1 VLVFLADDVVMFP
14 FKSLFKVFKEIYNA
28 AMQEMAA
35 EADSIRTELS
45 QLYLALEAGTL
56 SEEAFDARERELLDR
71 LDVIEEQGRAENA
84 GGANEDEDEDEDED
98 DEETEDDEDEDDEEE
113 EDDQDDED
121 DGNGYQYEQ
130 SDDTDES
137 SG

>member
-84 GGANEDEDEDEDED
+84 GGANEEDEDEDED